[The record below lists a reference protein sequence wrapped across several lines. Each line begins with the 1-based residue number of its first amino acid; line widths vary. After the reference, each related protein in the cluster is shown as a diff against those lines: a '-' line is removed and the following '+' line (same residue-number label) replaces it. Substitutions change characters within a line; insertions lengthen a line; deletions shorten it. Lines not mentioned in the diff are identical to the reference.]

1 MKFQRDKVSTQTFFK
16 LLSHIYKALSFKAL
30 GQREKLEWQQILI
43 ADCLRIIDINNLA
56 YWLATKVQT
65 TIVNEKHKFW
75 SLHATG
81 VALHYAGNLADAK
94 RAFISSQAYSCDL
107 TLSFSL
113 QHLCKLNVEAGNY
126 DEALKQL
133 NGALLIRKELKR
145 EDLAKST
152 KRAIQGLSE
161 LRT

>member
-16 LLSHIYKALSFKAL
+16 LHSHIYKALSFKAL

-65 TIVNEKHKFW
+65 TTVNEKHKFW

-113 QHLCKLNVEAGNY
+113 QHLGKLNVEAGNY